1 MGIDL
6 MTVSNP
12 STSFLSVDNVDKLH
26 PVSNGL
32 ASNVSTTYNRCLP
45 LGKGERVGACVGGGV
60 GDIGFFVG
68 RGLGLRVVGRG
79 LGRRVDGLGVGIGMG
94 FVIF

>member
-6 MTVSNP
+6 MTVSDP
-12 STSFLSVDNVDKLH
+12 STSFLSVDNVDKLQ
-26 PVSNGL
+26 PVSDGK
-32 ASNVSTTYNRCLP
+32 ASNVKTINNRCLP

-60 GDIGFFVG
+60 GDIGFLVG
-68 RGLGLRVVGRG
+68 RGDGLRVE
-79 LGRRVDGLGVGIGMG
+79 GLGVGIGIG

>member
-1 MGIDL
+1 MGMVL
-6 MTVSNP
+6 MTVSDP
-12 STSFLSVDNVDKLH
+12 STSFLSVDNVDKLQ
-26 PVSNGL
+26 PVSGGL
-32 ASNVSTTYNRCLP
+32 ASNVKTINNRRLP

-60 GDIGFFVG
+60 GDIGFLVG

-79 LGRRVDGLGVGIGMG
+79 LGRRDGLGVGIGMG

>member
-6 MTVSNP
+6 ITVSDP

-26 PVSNGL
+26 PVSEGFS
-32 ASNVSTTYNRCLP
+32 SNVKTINNRRLP

-60 GDIGFFVG
+60 GDIGFLVG
-68 RGLGLRVVGRG
+68 RGLGRPVVGRG
-79 LGRRVDGLGVGIGMG
+79 LGRRVEGLGVGIGIG

>member
-6 MTVSNP
+6 ITVSDP
-12 STSFLSVDNVDKLH
+12 STLFLSVDNVDRLQ
-26 PVSNGL
+26 PVSEGL
-32 ASNVSTTYNRCLP
+32 ASNVKTINNRCLP
-45 LGKGERVGACVGGGV
+45 LGKGDRVGDCVGGGV
-60 GDIGFFVG
+60 GDIGF
-68 RGLGLRVVGRG
+68 LVGRG